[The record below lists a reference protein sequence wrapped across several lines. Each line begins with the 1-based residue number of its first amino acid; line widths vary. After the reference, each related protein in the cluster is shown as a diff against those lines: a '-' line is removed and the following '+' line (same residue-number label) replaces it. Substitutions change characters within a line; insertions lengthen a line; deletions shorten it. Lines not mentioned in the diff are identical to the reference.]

1 MFLVLPPRMMNAFA
15 VQTQASLL
23 GYSLSVTAQP
33 IVSFHDILLMLFI
46 MIQSIILGADA
57 PRAYTSGLEEIGGG
71 KPGLPPSI
79 INSHVLTELT
89 VENRVY
95 SS

>member
-1 MFLVLPPRMMNAFA
+1 MNAFA

-33 IVSFHDILLMLFI
+33 IVSFHDILFI